1 MPTTRSGTVPSDG
14 KSRPTANDV
23 AQAAG
28 VSRSAVSFAFNSP
41 EKLSVGTRD
50 RILGVAKELG
60 YVPNTLARMLKAGQ
74 TQSLGVLLPQN
85 LARVMENPY
94 YSRFLTGVGQVCDEQ
109 GYTLLLTPPLRESML
124 KAIPYAAVDGF
135 IVCGLE
141 HDRGEVAELRRRG
154 IPFVLV
160 DSSPHEGVSS
170 VDVDDEGGAYEAV
183 RHVLDLGHRRI
194 TLLSIDPGPER
205 AERGY
210 RGPLA
215 RRMAGVTRAL
225 EDAGMALE
233 DTEIVEVP
241 ATRMDGFKATKRF
254 MAAPRPATAIVTM
267 SDILAF
273 GAIDALH
280 EMGLEVPR
288 DVSVTGYDDLPDA
301 SWMRPRLTTVRQA
314 ITTKGR
320 TAADLLFSAI
330 RGEDQH
336 PHQLLG
342 THLIVR
348 DSTAHPAVRA

>member
-1 MPTTRSGTVPSDG
+1 
-14 KSRPTANDV
+14 V
-23 AQAAG
+23 AKAAG

-41 EKLSVGTRD
+41 EKLSASTRD
-50 RILGVAKELG
+50 RILAVAQELS

-94 YSRFLTGVGQVCDEQ
+94 YARFLTGVGQVCDEQ
-109 GYTLLLTPPLRESML
+109 GYTMLLTPPLRDSML

-141 HDRGEVAELRRRG
+141 HDRGEVAELKRRD

-160 DSSPHEGVSS
+160 DSSPREDVSS
-170 VDVDDEGGAYEAV
+170 VDVDDEAGAFEV
-183 RHVLDLGHRRI
+183 MQHVLDLGHRRI
-194 TLLSIDPGPER
+194 AVLSLDPGPEF

-215 RRMAGVTRAL
+215 RRMTGLADAL
-225 EDAGMALE
+225 ATVGLRMEDISL
-233 DTEIVEVP
+233 VEVP
-241 ATRMDGFKATKRF
+241 ATRMDGFRATKRI
-254 MAAPRPATAIVTM
+254 MAQDPPTAIVAM

-273 GAIDALH
+273 GVLDALH
-280 EMGLEVPR
+280 DLELSVPG
-288 DVSVTGYDDLPDA
+288 DVTVTGYDDLPES

-330 RGEDQH
+330 RDEDQH

-348 DSTAHPAVRA
+348 DSTARLAAPSR

>member
-1 MPTTRSGTVPSDG
+1 MPAITSGTASSDG
-14 KSRPTANDV
+14 KARPTAKDV
-23 AQAAG
+23 AKAAG

-41 EKLSVGTRD
+41 EKLSATTRD
-50 RILGVAKELG
+50 RILDVAKELG
-60 YVPNTLARMLKAGQ
+60 YAPNTLARMLKAGQ

-94 YSRFLTGVGQVCDEQ
+94 YARFLTGVGQVCDEQ
-109 GYTLLLTPPLRESML
+109 GYTMLLTPPLRDSVL

-194 TLLSIDPGPER
+194 TLLSFDPGPER

-215 RRMAGVTRAL
+215 RRMAGVARAL
-225 EDAGMALE
+225 EESGMTVQDIE
-233 DTEIVEVP
+233 VVEVP
-241 ATRMDGFKATKRF
+241 ATRMDGFRATKKF
-254 MAAPRPATAIVTM
+254 MAARPVTAIVTM

-273 GAIDALH
+273 GAVDALH
-280 EMGLEVPR
+280 DMGLEIPR
-288 DVSVTGYDDLPDA
+288 DVSITGYDDLPDA

-330 RGEDQH
+330 RQEDQH
-336 PHQLLG
+336 PHQMLG

-348 DSTAHPAVRA
+348 DSTSRPSATN

>member
-1 MPTTRSGTVPSDG
+1 M
-14 KSRPTANDV
+14 DV
-23 AQAAG
+23 AKAAG

-41 EKLSVGTRD
+41 EKLSAATRD
-50 RILGVAKELG
+50 RILAAAQELN
-60 YVPNTLARMLKAGQ
+60 YAPNTLARMLKAGQ
-74 TQSLGVLLPQN
+74 SQSLGVLLPQN
-85 LARVMENPY
+85 LARVLENPY
-94 YSRFLTGVGQVCDEQ
+94 YARFLTGVGQVCDEQ
-109 GYTLLLTPPLRESML
+109 GYTMLLTPPLRDSML

-141 HDRGEVAELRRRG
+141 HDRGEVAELKRHG

-160 DSSPHEGVSS
+160 DSSPREDVSS
-170 VDVDDEGGAYEAV
+170 VDVDDEAGAFEAMQ
-183 RHVLDLGHRRI
+183 HVLDLGHRRI
-194 TLLSIDPGPER
+194 AVLSLDPGPEV

-215 RRMAGVTRAL
+215 RRMAGIERAL
-225 EDAGMALE
+225 ESAGLRMADISL
-233 DTEIVEVP
+233 VEVP
-241 ATRMDGFKATKRF
+241 VTRMDGFRATKKI
-254 MAAPRPATAIVTM
+254 MAEDPPTAIVAM

-273 GAIDALH
+273 GALDALH
-280 EMGLEVPR
+280 DLNLSVPG
-288 DVSVTGYDDLPDA
+288 DVTVTGYDDLPES

-348 DSTAHPAVRA
+348 DSTARIDAASR

>member
-1 MPTTRSGTVPSDG
+1 MA
-14 KSRPTANDV
+14 K
-23 AQAAG
+23 AAG

-41 EKLSVGTRD
+41 EKLSAPTRE
-50 RILGVAKELG
+50 RILAAAQDLN

-74 TQSLGVLLPQN
+74 TQSLGVLLPQA
-85 LARVMENPY
+85 LAQVLENPY
-94 YSRFLTGVGQVCDEQ
+94 YARFLTGVGQVCDEQ
-109 GYTLLLTPPLRESML
+109 GYTLLLTPPLRDSML

-141 HDRGEVAELRRRG
+141 HDRGEVAELRRRQ

-160 DSSPHEGVSS
+160 DSSRREGVPS
-170 VDVDDEGGAYEAV
+170 VDVADESGAHDV
-183 RHVLDLGHRRI
+183 MRHVLDLGHRRI
-194 TLLSIDPGPER
+194 ALLSMDPGPEV

-215 RRMAGVTRAL
+215 RRLAGMERAL
-225 EDAGMALE
+225 ESEGMRLE
-233 DTEIVEVP
+233 DINLIEVP
-241 ATRMDGFKATKRF
+241 VTRMDAFRATKTL
-254 MAAPRPATAIVTM
+254 MAGPVPPTAIVAM
-267 SDILAF
+267 SDILAY
-273 GAIDALH
+273 GVLDALH
-280 EMGLEVPR
+280 DLNLAVPG
-288 DVSVTGYDDLPDA
+288 DVTVTGYDDLPES

-320 TAADLLFSAI
+320 MAADLLFSAI

-348 DSTAHPAVRA
+348 HSTAHASAADGPARRP